1 MTQNNQRQEPT
12 FGEPSLNNPF
22 VENAAA
28 ENATVENAPQAPKA
42 KPNLSFS
49 LHSKQSPGHTF
60 TPVLKRPAELAQ
72 QFSTLEEQEMLKHH
86 SPKTEGEPSNPQP
99 SSAQPSNPQPSSVQP
114 TVQPRN
120 FVFTPAEPETAEPEP
135 AAPAPSVLKA
145 EPILAKPSAEKPVE
159 PAKES
164 TSTPSETMERVVPTV
179 SVVAPK
185 KNGLT
190 AAVPPKYRRLLL
202 VLLLALAL
210 VLAFF
215 LLKPKTPQTVDDLQ
229 QGTSLP
235 IEFRPV
241 DEAEAKRAEEE
252 AKALQA
258 QAEAERQAQLQ
269 AEQAAQ
275 SVQPAQAVQSAPVQ
289 AVENPPVSA
298 NSAPSTPSAA
308 SAPIEPSKSEVKAES
323 PKVEPKAEVS
333 RVEAP
338 KAETVKKPAVSG
350 SVIYQPERAATKVER
365 VERMEK
371 AKPAPQPTAAKKV
384 EAKAEPKVAEPAPS
398 VQPSASSKVLTVKS
412 GVTLF
417 QNFRDN
423 GLADNLPELNKM
435 TKLNGKTSELKPGQK
450 ITLRLDAQKRIVEMN
465 IGSGKY
471 LRQADGSY
479 IYK

>member
-1 MTQNNQRQEPT
+1 MTQKNQRQEPT

-179 SVVAPK
+179 SVAAPK

-308 SAPIEPSKSEVKAES
+308 VAPVSNVEPPKAE
-323 PKVEPKAEVS
+323 PIKAETAKVEPA
-333 RVEAP
+333 
-338 KAETVKKPAVSG
+338 KKPAVSG

-365 VERMEK
+365 VERVEK
-371 AKPAPQPTAAKKV
+371 AKPAPQPTVAKKV
-384 EAKAEPKVAEPAPS
+384 EAKAEPKAVEPAPS
-398 VQPSASSKVLTVKS
+398 VSPSVSSKTLIVKS

>member
-28 ENATVENAPQAPKA
+28 ENATVENATQAPKA

-120 FVFTPAEPETAEPEP
+120 FVFTPAEPETAEPEA

-145 EPILAKPSAEKPVE
+145 EPILAKPSEEKPVE
-159 PAKES
+159 PPKES

-179 SVVAPK
+179 SVAAPK

-298 NSAPSTPSAA
+298 NSAPSTSSAA
-308 SAPIEPSKSEVKAES
+308 VAPVSNVEP
-323 PKVEPKAEVS
+323 PKAEQI
-333 RVEAP
+333 
-338 KAETVKKPAVSG
+338 KAETAKVEQAKKPAVSG
-350 SVIYQPERAATKVER
+350 SVIYQPERSVAKVER
-365 VERMEK
+365 VERVEK
-371 AKPAPQPTAAKKV
+371 AKPTPQPTAAKKV
-384 EAKAEPKVAEPAPS
+384 EAKAEPKVAEPTPS
-398 VQPSASSKVLTVKS
+398 VQPSASRKVLTVKS